1 MNVSELRQKSFDEL
15 KEILLSLR
23 EDQFRLRLQQSTDQL
38 SQTHLLKLNKKDIA
52 RVKTVQSEKAAEAK

>member
-15 KEILLSLR
+15 NEILLSLR

-38 SQTHLLKLNKKDIA
+38 SQTHLLNLNKKDIA
-52 RVKTVQSEKAAEAK
+52 RVKTVQSAKAAEAT

>member
-15 KEILLSLR
+15 NEILLSLR

-52 RVKTVQSEKAAEAK
+52 RVKTVQSAKAAEAT